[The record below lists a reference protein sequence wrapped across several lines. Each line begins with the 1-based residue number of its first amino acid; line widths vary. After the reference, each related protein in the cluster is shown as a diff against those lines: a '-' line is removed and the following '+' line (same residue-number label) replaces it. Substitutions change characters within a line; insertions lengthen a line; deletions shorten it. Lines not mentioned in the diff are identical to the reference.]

1 MRHGQLVA
9 FATIEKC
16 STTIS
21 RTKPIERSTARL
33 ATEHRGRFK
42 RRLIE
47 PFFTRI
53 QIRVGRHI
61 ESTVLRS
68 KCCPLPFSIRP
79 CNAVRSSVS
88 KGLDFHL
95 RKASLR
101 CLFEDARHPRV
112 GIERL
117 ALYNTEHRKFAVL
130 VAEWLIGRF
139 CVDDVMEN
147 LPELDV
153 VFP

>member
-1 MRHGQLVA
+1 MRHGQLVVFSA
-9 FATIEKC
+9 IEK
-16 STTIS
+16 SATTVS

-33 ATEHRGRFK
+33 ATEHRRRFK

-68 KCCPLPFSIRP
+68 KCRPFPFAIRP
-79 CNAVRSSVS
+79 RNAVRSSVS
-88 KGLDFHL
+88 KRLNFHL

-101 CLFEDARHPRV
+101 CLFEDARHPCV
-112 GIERL
+112 GLERL
-117 ALYNTEHRKFAVL
+117 ALYNAKHCQFAIL
-130 VAEWLIGRF
+130 VAERLIRWL
-139 CVDDVMEN
+139 
-147 LPELDV
+147 
-153 VFP
+153 